1 MIRLKSLRWLLIF
14 MKKLYRVRKS
24 EEFSSIISR
33 KKSTA
38 NAFFV
43 VYSSDRAK
51 ENARVGISVS
61 KKLGN
66 EGFLAKAPEKL
77 IEAEKEKLRKAQEKM
92 DKIMQSIK
100 AFS

>member
-1 MIRLKSLRWLLIF
+1 